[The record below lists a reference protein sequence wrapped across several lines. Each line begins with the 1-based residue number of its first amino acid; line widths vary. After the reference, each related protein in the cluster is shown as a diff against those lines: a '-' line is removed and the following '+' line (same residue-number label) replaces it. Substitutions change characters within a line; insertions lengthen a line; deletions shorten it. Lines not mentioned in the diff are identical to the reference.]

1 MSNGAL
7 SAKTA
12 VVTGASSGLGETFAR
27 ALSRAG
33 ANVVVAARRVDRL
46 ERLAQDLD
54 ASGRTSAA
62 VACDVGDPAS
72 VEALVAAACERFG
85 RVDVMVNNAGVVAD
99 AGFAPEKVPPE
110 MFEQTIRINLLGVWY
125 CCQQA
130 GIRMLG
136 DGKGGSI
143 VNVASIAG
151 MRGVEDFPPAYQASK
166 AAVINLT
173 RSLAC
178 SWATRGVRV
187 NALAPGWFP
196 SEMTDKVFAIPSF
209 KAWAANSA
217 PMQRVGDPE
226 ELVGALMFLATDA
239 SSFVTGQTIAVDGGL
254 MAGSGPGVPADVRKI
269 FGDSIPGGLG
279 RLITPT

>member
-1 MSNGAL
+1 MSNGTL
-7 SAKTA
+7 SGKTA

-46 ERLAQDLD
+46 ERLAHDLD

-85 RVDVMVNNAGVVAD
+85 RVDVMVNNAGVVSD
-99 AGFAPEKVPPE
+99 AGFAPEKVPPA
-110 MFEQTIRINLLGVWY
+110 MFEDTIRVNLLGVWF

-130 GIRMLG
+130 GARMLA

-178 SWATRGVRV
+178 SWASRGVRV

-209 KAWAANSA
+209 KTWAANSA